1 MAERVRVR
9 RLNDA
14 EGRELQR
21 IVRRGG
27 KSDRSIVKWRR
38 AMVVLASAGGNDVAA
53 IARLVQTSPD
63 RVREMIHRFND
74 LGMRSLDP
82 QWAGGRPRQITTTD
96 REFIVETAKSRPTK
110 LGCPFTH
117 WSIRKLADY
126 LGSRKGR
133 RVRVGRE
140 RLRQILAAEGVTFQR
155 TKTWKESPD
164 PLKEEK
170 LARIEWLLDH
180 ARDRTFAFDEF
191 GPLTIKPVG
200 GSAWAPVGKPQRLRA
215 NYHKPHGSRQLFP
228 CYSIGQDRLWGT
240 IEKVKGWAPTLR
252 ALQSIRARVD
262 DGEPIHVILDN
273 LNHHKNRTL
282 REWCDANGVELV
294 FTPTYASGRTRSRRT
309 SGRCANS
316 PWPTATTPTTSPWL
330 ERSVLTCAGATT
342 TPETPTSSKPNAAT
356 EPASAANNNADGA
369 TPTAAPHS
377 ARTFVVRALA
387 GRWPVLGAADE
398 LVTPSRH
405 DGDHGRSGT

>member
-1 MAERVRVR
+1 
-9 RLNDA
+9 
-14 EGRELQR
+14 
-21 IVRRGG
+21 
-27 KSDRSIVKWRR
+27 
-38 AMVVLASAGGNDVAA
+38 MVVLASAGGNDVAA

-294 FTPTYASGRTRSRRT
+294 FTPTDASWANPIEAHFGPLRQFAL
-309 SGRCANS
+309 ANS
-316 PWPTATTPTTSPWL
+316 DH
-330 ERSVLTCAGATT
+330 
-342 TPETPTSSKPNAAT
+342 
-356 EPASAANNNADGA
+356 AD
-369 TPTAAPHS
+369 HL
-377 ARTFVVRALA
+377 ALA
-387 GRWPVLGAADE
+387 RAIRAYLRWRNNHTRDPDLLEAERRHRARIRGEQQRRWGHPNRRAA
-398 LVTPSRH
+398 
-405 DGDHGRSGT
+405 

>member
-9 RLNDA
+9 RLNDV

-53 IARLVQTSPD
+53 IAGLVQTSPD

-82 QWAGGRPRQITTTD
+82 QWAGGRPRHITTSD
-96 REFIVETAKSRPTK
+96 RALIVETAKTRPAK
-110 LGCPFTH
+110 LGRPFTH

-126 LGSRKGR
+126 LATKRGPK
-133 RVRVGRE
+133 VRVGRE
-140 RLRQILAAEGVTFQR
+140 RLRQILAAEGITFQR

-170 LARIEWLLDH
+170 LARIEWLLEH

-200 GSAWAPVGKPQRLRA
+200 GSTWAPRGKPVRLRA
-215 NYHKPHGSRQLFP
+215 NYHKPHGSRQLFA
-228 CYSIGQDRLWGT
+228 CYSIGEDQLWGR
-240 IEKVKGWAPTLR
+240 IEPRKGWAPTLR
-252 ALQSIRARVD
+252 ALQSIRARLD

-273 LNHHKNRTL
+273 LNHHKNRNV
-282 REWCDANGVELV
+282 REWCEANKVELV
-294 FTPTYASGRTRSRRT
+294 FTPTYASWANPIEAHFGPLRQFVL
-309 SGRCANS
+309 ANS
-316 PWPTATTPTTSPWL
+316 DYTDHPTLAKAI
-330 ERSVLTCAGATT
+330 RSYLRWRNTHTRDPRLLDAQRRHRARIRSEQQRRWGH
-342 TPETPTSSKPNAAT
+342 NRRAA
-356 EPASAANNNADGA
+356 
-369 TPTAAPHS
+369 
-377 ARTFVVRALA
+377 
-387 GRWPVLGAADE
+387 
-398 LVTPSRH
+398 
-405 DGDHGRSGT
+405 